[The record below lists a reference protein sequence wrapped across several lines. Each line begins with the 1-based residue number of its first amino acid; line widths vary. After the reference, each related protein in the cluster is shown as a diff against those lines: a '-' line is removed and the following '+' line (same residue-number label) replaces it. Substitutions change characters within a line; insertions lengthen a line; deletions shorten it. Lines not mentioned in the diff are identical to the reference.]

1 MHTSIG
7 RLRFVGIAEGISFL
21 VLLGIAMP
29 LKYYAGLPQAVKI
42 VGWLHGLLFVLY
54 VVALANAAFVHRWSI
69 WRVLLSF
76 VASLLPFG
84 TFLLDARLQREEQEY
99 ARQKISDNGLE

>member
-1 MHTSIG
+1 MNTAIS

-42 VGWLHGLLFVLY
+42 VGWMHGLLFILY

-69 WRVLLSF
+69 WRTFVAF
-76 VASLLPFG
+76 VASLVPFG
-84 TFLLDARLQREEQEY
+84 TFILDARLRREERKY
-99 ARQKISDNGLE
+99 AEQKASADGD